1 MITSANE
8 WDADRW
14 PNFSPDEFKCQGSGE
29 LKISPVI
36 LDFCQAIR
44 KMHGK
49 GDSINSGYRCPDH
62 NNSVS
67 STGMDG
73 PHTTGFAVDIGTNT
87 QTQYKLI
94 RFALNYNPQAMG
106 IGVAKT
112 FTHIDFLT
120 TDNGD
125 KYVVRPNVWKY

>member
-1 MITSANE
+1 MITSVE
-8 WDADRW
+8 QWDGSRW
-14 PNFSPDEFKCQGSGE
+14 PNFNPEEFQCKSSGE
-29 LKISPVI
+29 LKMSEAL
-36 LDFCQAIR
+36 LDFLQAYR
-44 KMHGK
+44 NVLGK
-49 GDSINSGYRCPDH
+49 GVSINSGFRCPDH

-67 STGMDG
+67 STGMEG
-73 PHTTGFAVDIGTNT
+73 PHTTGLAVDIGTNT

-94 RFALNYNPQAMG
+94 RFAMNYNPQAMG

-125 KYVVRPNVWKY
+125 KYAVRPNVWKY